1 VKFVRISI
9 SVVCAILVVATGLV
23 SMLLFNLDQKAFIA
37 DTYQQAFANERFYQR
52 LPTIIARG
60 LVASPQKNKL
70 PRAMQGLTVE
80 NWENFIN
87 AMLPPDTLQAM
98 GEDALDSLVEYLNG
112 KSDTAGISLVPLK
125 ESMAGDAGTQA
136 VMDLMNTQ
144 PDCTLSQIAQM
155 TVAFLSE
162 SDILLCNPPEDAL
175 PLITPIISAQ
185 LQFASE
191 VIPDQAI
198 IARANANSQDQDSR
212 NQLRVLRLFM
222 RLSPLVPFGLL
233 LTLSLLA
240 VRSLRDWLGW
250 WGVPITITGVLA
262 ILTSLL
268 GAPFVGF
275 LLLRFLIRSDSV
287 SLPPA
292 FIDSGSQL
300 ASAIVEQLLRPTL
313 LQGLFLAGLGILL
326 VAVAILTK
334 RLIKTEPD
342 EESEKE
348 TDE

>member
-1 VKFVRISI
+1 
-9 SVVCAILVVATGLV
+9 
-23 SMLLFNLDQKAFIA
+23 MLLFNLDQKAFIA
-37 DTYQQAFANERFYQR
+37 ETYQQAFANEKFYQR

-60 LVASPQKNKL
+60 LVASPQKNEL
-70 PRAMQGLTVE
+70 PLAMQGLTVE

-87 AMLPPDTLQAM
+87 ALLPPESLQSI
-98 GEDALDSLVEYLNG
+98 GEDALDSLISYLNG
-112 KSDTAGISLVPLK
+112 RSDTAGISLLPLK

-136 VMDLMNTQ
+136 VLDLMKTQ
-144 PDCTLSQIAQM
+144 PGCTLSQIAQM

-162 SDILLCNPPEDAL
+162 GDILLCNPPENAL
-175 PLITPIISAQ
+175 PLITPIIKGQ
-185 LQFASE
+185 LQFAAK

-198 IARANANSQDQDSR
+198 IARADPNSQDKDSR
-212 NQLRVLRLFM
+212 EQLRALRLFM

-233 LTLSLLA
+233 LALSLLA

-268 GAPFVGF
+268 GAPFVGL
-275 LLLRFLIRSDSV
+275 LLLRFLIRSDSG

-300 ASAIVEQLLRPTL
+300 ASAVVKQLLRPTL
-313 LQGLFLAGLGILL
+313 IQGLALAVVGTLL
-326 VAVAILTK
+326 VAAAFLVK
-334 RLIKTEPD
+334 RLLKNHAD
-342 EESEKE
+342 EEDNEQE
-348 TDE
+348 TA